1 MTPRSP
7 TVTNDKF
14 IYSEEFKISFDEHDM
29 QIISNE
35 NKINKMKK
43 EWIGTNENINGI
55 GIAEWTIL
63 SNPKVFNYHN
73 NPNNK
78 QVVNN
83 MTQHIGIGLGLGLGF
98 GIGGFID
105 RTRGVC
111 DVSLAPVYYRY
122 GGQDINNGYYD
133 KLDMYNL
140 YTGDYI
146 QSCSKLPFNGLYD
159 TCSSI
164 VREGY
169 KSTLIITGGQY
180 YGQEIFDDN
189 NIQSKTYFYVP
200 WINSNYHHQISEYG
214 LNNGFI
220 DKHNIINTKQ

>member
-1 MTPRSP
+1 M
-7 TVTNDKF
+7 VLVLLNGQ
-14 IYSEEFKISFDEHDM
+14 YY
-29 QIISNE
+29 QIH
-35 NKINKMKK
+35 
-43 EWIGTNENINGI
+43 
-55 GIAEWTIL
+55 
-63 SNPKVFNYHN
+63 YHN

-98 GIGGFID
+98 GIGGFIGIYIIYIYIYIYKNVFMFID

-111 DVSLAPVYYRY
+111 D
-122 GGQDINNGYYD
+122 D

-146 QSCSKLPFNGLYD
+146 QSCSTLPFNGLYD

-169 KSTLIITGGQY
+169 KSTLITTDESKDINNIKNKLLGDGNWITGPSMITPRASHGSVSWD
-180 YGQEIFDDN
+180 EHIIFCCGG
-189 NIQSKTYFYVP
+189 IGSTGRR
-200 WINSNYHHQISEYG
+200 ISNVEMLRLYTSVFAHVIVYCSY
-214 LNNGFI
+214 
-220 DKHNIINTKQ
+220 T